1 MAGSVELEVG
11 IVTEDLDGLARFLVE
26 GLGFEPGE
34 VRRFEAGAVHRFR
47 RGAARAKVFV
57 PAAPPPGGDA
67 AAAWPDRAGFAYAAL
82 LVPDA
87 AAALERAVAAG
98 ASVLAPVTAH
108 RPGARMALVRDPQ
121 GNVWELLEEAG

>member
-1 MAGSVELEVG
+1 MAWPASSSRASGSSPGRCAGSRP
-11 IVTEDLDGLARFLVE
+11 ARSTASAE
-26 GLGFEPGE
+26 
-34 VRRFEAGAVHRFR
+34 
-47 RGAARAKVFV
+47 GAARAKVFV